1 MEWNDDHDVILCGEI
16 LVAKPYQFKA
26 RTVKKGGCRGNI
38 ADRLNECQIPKFKIT
53 ECAVC
58 DRCKILT
65 DKYKKKMKQ
74 EEKAP
79 GIEVDPQSELGQL
92 LQSLIDEEE
101 AMESAMEVGTAKRR
115 KIEDKQKAEDIHMKA
130 MEKMEKTGKR
140 KEESAEGEGMP
151 VKKSKREQRH
161 YRVSSRE
168 IRARLCIKDFAL
180 KEKQLGLIDL
190 MEQEQS
196 WQIINQ
202 LVQQQSQMMA
212 IMQQQQMKQQSNMK
226 MALMKTFQ

>member
-1 MEWNDDHDVILCGEI
+1 M
-16 LVAKPYQFKA
+16 AKPYQFKA
-26 RTVKKGGCRGNI
+26 RTVERGSCRGNI

-115 KIEDKQKAEDIHMKA
+115 KIEDVQKAEDIHMKA
-130 MEKMEKTGKR
+130 MEKIEKAGKR

-151 VKKSKREQRH
+151 VKKSRREQRH
-161 YRVSSRE
+161 YTVSSRE

-180 KEKQLGLIDL
+180 KEKELGPIDL

-196 WQIINQ
+196 LQIINQ
-202 LVQQQSQMMA
+202 FVQQQTQMMA

>member
-1 MEWNDDHDVILCGEI
+1 
-16 LVAKPYQFKA
+16 
-26 RTVKKGGCRGNI
+26 
-38 ADRLNECQIPKFKIT
+38 
-53 ECAVC
+53 
-58 DRCKILT
+58 
-65 DKYKKKMKQ
+65 
-74 EEKAP
+74 
-79 GIEVDPQSELGQL
+79 
-92 LQSLIDEEE
+92 
-101 AMESAMEVGTAKRR
+101 MESAMEVGTAKRR

-130 MEKMEKTGKR
+130 MEKIEKTGKR

-151 VKKSKREQRH
+151 VKKSRREQRH

-180 KEKQLGLIDL
+180 KEKELALIDL

-202 LVQQQSQMMA
+202 LVQQESQMMA

>member
-16 LVAKPYQFKA
+16 LVANPYQFKA
-26 RTVKKGGCRGNI
+26 RTVERGGCRGNI

-58 DRCKILT
+58 NRCKILT

-74 EEKAP
+74 EEKAL
-79 GIEVDPQSELGQL
+79 GIEVDPQSELEQL

-130 MEKMEKTGKR
+130 MEKIEKSGKR

-151 VKKSKREQRH
+151 VKKSRREQRH

-180 KEKQLGLIDL
+180 KEKELGLIDL

-196 WQIINQ
+196 SQIINQ
-202 LVQQQSQMMA
+202 FVQQESQMMA